1 MKKLF
6 AAILVF
12 SVFSLRSQAPV
23 QEDKVLIIKM
33 KTSQWEVVIKALRE
47 LPYKE
52 SGGPIDEI
60 LVQAHQQL
68 NPPAPAKTIQKT
80 DSTKKKP

>member
-6 AAILVF
+6 ASVIVF
-12 SVFSLRSQAPV
+12 SVFALRSQAPV
-23 QEDKVLIIKM
+23 QEDKVITIKM
-33 KTSQWEVVIKALRE
+33 KVSQWEVVVKALRE

-52 SGGPIDEI
+52 SGVPIDEI
-60 LVQAHQQL
+60 MYQANQQL
-68 NPPAPAKTIQKT
+68 NPPAPAKAAPKA